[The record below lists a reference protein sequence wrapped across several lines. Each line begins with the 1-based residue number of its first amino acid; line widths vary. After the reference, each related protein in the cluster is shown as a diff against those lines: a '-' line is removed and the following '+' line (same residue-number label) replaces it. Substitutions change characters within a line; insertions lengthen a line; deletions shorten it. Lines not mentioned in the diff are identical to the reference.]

1 MISPLPEIS
10 AASKSSAV
18 PWAGEVG
25 GGAGRKAAL
34 SLVQPSA
41 PRGRQGAGPTLL
53 PSQRGG
59 VQGSEQA
66 TRLPV
71 RGSAGHWAG
80 GGGCPSGAAGQGP
93 TAGHGCPEGG
103 GPCGTGVWWQG
114 GSCAAQ
120 QPMGGQLRLWQP
132 IGAWDC
138 LDGHGGLG

>member
-25 GGAGRKAAL
+25 GGEGRKAAL

-80 GGGCPSGAAGQGP
+80 GGAVPPGRLVRDPPQATAALRAEAPVAQGCGGRAGLVLPSSQW
-93 TAGHGCPEGG
+93 ED
-103 GPCGTGVWWQG
+103 
-114 GSCAAQ
+114 S
-120 QPMGGQLRLWQP
+120 
-132 IGAWDC
+132 
-138 LDGHGGLG
+138 